1 MSSSNKTP
9 GELIKERREK
19 LSLTQ
24 DQLAETLGVT
34 RNALSSYESDRNFPP
49 GKALGALADAL
60 NTSADYLLGRTDN
73 PAPPRNKNEVPDEDE
88 LKRRKFL
95 IEMEEILRKSSD
107 LDDTMI
113 AHSLRIME
121 VTFLERLGE
130 SKRKN
135 K

>member
-1 MSSSNKTP
+1 MLSFNTP
-9 GELIKERREK
+9 GERIKDRREK
-19 LSLTQ
+19 LNLTQ
-24 DQLAETLGVT
+24 DQLAETMGVT

-49 GKALGALADAL
+49 GKALGVLADAL
-60 NTSADYLLGRTDN
+60 NTSADYILGRTDD
-73 PAPPRNKNEVPDEDE
+73 PMPPKNNNDTPTEDE

-95 IEMEEILRKSSD
+95 IDMEEILRKSSD